1 VSETARSAVR
11 GTLAF
16 GAATLVS
23 RVISFLGAL
32 YLMARLQPEDFGLVA
47 YAVAVLSLCDATA
60 NWGFAQAAIHRRE
73 RVDETFS
80 TFLCLRVLG
89 LLAVLIFFAAGVAQF
104 RMAILD
110 KTDFRVLLV
119 LAGVFLVSAASD
131 PPAARLAREM
141 LFGRLALVEGLA
153 AVLATAAGVALAA
166 LGFGLWALVGNR
178 LVEAVARLAGLLV
191 FGARFPVPL
200 LHLADAR
207 WLLAFGF
214 PLWLGS
220 MATTWVLRYDD
231 LVVGHLRGQTSL
243 GHYDRAYRLALLP
256 LGLVTAVLTRVSFP
270 LYARLR
276 DDRQRLS
283 EAFRIVAGVT
293 FRAAGLL
300 ALAMAVVLPDFLVV
314 MGWQRWR
321 PMVAVFRWLLPY
333 AVLRPLMDDAGG
345 LLTAV
350 GRPRVTGHTLI
361 GEALALLVL
370 CPLMTWRWG
379 AAGAAASVGL
389 VVLGGLALWYLRFL
403 PRHLDLPLWRVF
415 GRPAVAIVFG
425 AAAAVAVGQVPGLRP
440 GWGAGA
446 AKLAAAA
453 LASGASLLILEG
465 REAVSDFRL
474 LVRSVRASDG

>member
-243 GHYDRAYRLALLP
+243 GHYDRAYRL
-256 LGLVTAVLTRVSFP
+256 
-270 LYARLR
+270 R

>member
-16 GAATLVS
+16 GAATLVG
-23 RVISFLGAL
+23 RVVSFLGAL

-47 YAVAVLSLCDATA
+47 YAVAVLSLCDAAA

-73 RVDETFS
+73 RVEETFS
-80 TFLCLRVLG
+80 TFLCLRVFG
-89 LLAVLIFFAAGVAQF
+89 FAVVLVVFAAGTSPF
-104 RMAILD
+104 RAAILA
-110 KTDFRVLLV
+110 KTDLRVLVV
-119 LAGVFLVSAASD
+119 LAGVFLVGAASD

-141 LFGRLALVEGLA
+141 LFGRLALIEGLA

-166 LGFGLWALVGNR
+166 LGFGFWALVGNR
-178 LVEAVARLAGLLV
+178 LVEAVARLGGLLV
-191 FGARFPVPL
+191 CGARFPVPR

-220 MATTWVLRYDD
+220 LATTWVLRYDD
-231 LVVGHLRGQTSL
+231 LVVGQLRGQSAL

-314 MGWQRWR
+314 MGWRRWL

-379 AAGAAASVGL
+379 AEGAAASVGL

-415 GRPAVAIVFG
+415 GRPAVAIAFG
-425 AAAAVAVGQVPGLRP
+425 AGAAVAVAQVPGLRP
-440 GWGAGA
+440 GWGAGS
-446 AKLAAAA
+446 AKLAATAVAFAA
-453 LASGASLLILEG
+453 ALLILEG
-465 REAVSDFRL
+465 RDTVSDFRL